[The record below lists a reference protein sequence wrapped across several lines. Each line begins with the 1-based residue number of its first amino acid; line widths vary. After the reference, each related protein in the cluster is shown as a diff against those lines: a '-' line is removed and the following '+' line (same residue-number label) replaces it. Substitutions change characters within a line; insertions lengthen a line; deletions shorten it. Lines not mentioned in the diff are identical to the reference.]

1 MSGVERGEQDRARK
15 ALGRRPDRKA
25 GREPAADTRP
35 PGEGRSLGP
44 EQERQRQKIEGQT
57 ERRPEHLHLEEG
69 ERTVQ
74 SRGAGGQ
81 QADALVERRDPDAVD
96 EQEIDESEQ
105 RLEKIDDGQ
114 RVTECLEEQ
123 PQEVGVEWGEV
134 EHLAPDPCAPGD
146 RARPRVVQA
155 RVEDQTVE
163 EDAGLRVPVE
173 IERPEGGGGQENEGQ
188 GPWHHPGRSQRTAP
202 GLAFA
207 GSAIYCL
214 LVAQRAVHGVSRMRI
229 PQIARRSVTS
239 LALLAAC
246 GGLPAPRP
254 IFAQAPGAPGAVRP
268 GAVTALVLPVAGMT
282 CALCTRGVEQSIKLL
297 DEVDAASAELS
308 TGLVRVQAVEG
319 RSLNIRD
326 VKDRVQKAGF
336 KVGGECDVEA
346 IGRFNIGPDGRITFR
361 VPGTAYAFQ
370 VLEGSELKRL
380 FRSRPRLK
388 GEVFL
393 VFRLHEHPRWK
404 PAAISIVRGEPRG
417 AVAPLAG
424 R

>member
-1 MSGVERGEQDRARK
+1 
-15 ALGRRPDRKA
+15 
-25 GREPAADTRP
+25 
-35 PGEGRSLGP
+35 
-44 EQERQRQKIEGQT
+44 
-57 ERRPEHLHLEEG
+57 
-69 ERTVQ
+69 
-74 SRGAGGQ
+74 
-81 QADALVERRDPDAVD
+81 
-96 EQEIDESEQ
+96 
-105 RLEKIDDGQ
+105 
-114 RVTECLEEQ
+114 
-123 PQEVGVEWGEV
+123 
-134 EHLAPDPCAPGD
+134 
-146 RARPRVVQA
+146 
-155 RVEDQTVE
+155 
-163 EDAGLRVPVE
+163 
-173 IERPEGGGGQENEGQ
+173 
-188 GPWHHPGRSQRTAP
+188 
-202 GLAFA
+202 
-207 GSAIYCL
+207 
-214 LVAQRAVHGVSRMRI
+214 MRI

-308 TGLVRVQAVEG
+308 TGLVRVQAVAG

-346 IGRFNIGPDGRITFR
+346 IGRFNIGPEGRITFR

-380 FRSRPRLK
+380 FRSRPGLK
-388 GEVFL
+388 GEFFL